1 VVAAIDACSKPPEL
15 TRKPAYVP
23 AGYVWSESL
32 TLSSAEEHARPV
44 ILIETN

>member
-1 VVAAIDACSKPPEL
+1 MLVVNLQSLHENPHMFLQGMYP
-15 TRKPAYVP
+15 
-23 AGYVWSESL
+23 ESL